1 MADVGAVWHLRYRA
15 ASASAYKWEVVG
27 ASAVGM
33 GVATT
38 QSASLASST
47 YGVVN
52 ADSPKVTVPL
62 AGNYNVLHIA
72 LALAD
77 ASANTSVEATVK
89 INSATPATTSYL
101 CSVYQVPVSEWQNL
115 SGQGPE
121 TFAKDDALTHVYRQR
136 SGSTKTVYR
145 YAASLFITPIR
156 VG

>member
-77 ASANTSVEATVK
+77 ASANTSVEGQSK
-89 INSATPATTSYL
+89 STP
-101 CSVYQVPVSEWQNL
+101 Q
-115 SGQGPE
+115 
-121 TFAKDDALTHVYRQR
+121 RQR
-136 SGSTKTVYR
+136 RQAICAACIKYPFRNGKIFQGRGQKHSLKTT
-145 YAASLFITPIR
+145 L
-156 VG
+156 